1 MGSSVSIRV
10 RFSPP
15 VLLRKKIPHYPE
27 PMKSVKLISLA
38 TLATFALAAPAANAS
53 IVLYS
58 SSFAGSSGTNL
69 NGTAVTTSGATGAQ
83 HTQYGTSSSAAWTAA
98 TNFKADGSFGYTG
111 ATPGTSVQTV
121 SGTLAFTPQ
130 NGHIYSLTM
139 TTNVDFTPT
148 KSIGWFATGFLE
160 NSGYTG
166 AITSASGGGNVWML
180 TRPGDATE
188 GFLDQV
194 AHYNVNAGTGSQTF
208 DPLAEDTSDPSSV
221 TIVLNTTLGTGN
233 WSAQYFV
240 GSTLAASVA
249 DLNAVTINSVG
260 IAANIRNNDNTGQFQ
275 SFELSV
281 IPEPSAALLGSL
293 GMLALLR
300 RRR

>member
-1 MGSSVSIRV
+1 MN
-10 RFSPP
+10 
-15 VLLRKKIPHYPE
+15 KKTPT
-27 PMKSVKLISLA
+27 LFLA
-38 TLATFALAAPAANAS
+38 AVALAVPAANAS

-58 SSFAGSSGTNL
+58 SDFGGSSSTDL
-69 NGTAVTTSGATGAQ
+69 NDQSVITSGATEAQ
-83 HTQYGTSSSAAWTAA
+83 HTQYGTSASAAWSAA

-111 ATPGTSVQTV
+111 TTPGTTTQSF

-148 KSIGWFATGFLE
+148 KSVGWFATGFLE

-166 AITSASGGGNVWML
+166 AITSANGGGNVWML
-180 TRPGDATE
+180 TRPGDETVGA
-188 GFLDQV
+188 LDQA
-194 AHYNVNAGTGSQTF
+194 AHYNVSAGTGSQTF
-208 DPLAEDTSDPSSV
+208 NPLAEDTSAPSSI

-240 GSTLAASVA
+240 GNTLAASVA

-281 IPEPSAALLGSL
+281 IPEPSTALLGGL
-293 GMLALLR
+293 GMLLMFR